1 MTSTTTEIFDPY
13 DYDFH
18 EDPYPVYAR
27 LRDEAPLY
35 YNASDDF
42 WALSRHAD
50 VHAAV
55 KNDVTF
61 SNRMGVSLDASAW
74 NADAH
79 RVMSFLALDGKE
91 QTRLRKLVSAGF
103 TPRRVR
109 ELTPQIQALAD
120 HYLDSLIAACA
131 ETGEAD
137 WIAELAGKLPMD
149 VISEMMGVPVP
160 DRDEVR
166 RLADLVVHRE
176 DGVRDVPEAGMTA
189 ALELIGYYAEM
200 VAQRRK
206 QPSEDL
212 TSALIEA
219 EVDGDRLLDHE
230 VIAFLFL
237 MVVAGNETTTKLLGN
252 ALFHLGA
259 HPSQLAEVF
268 ADPEDTA
275 PVGAWIEETLRHDT
289 SSQMLARYVAEDV
302 ELHGQVVPA
311 GSKLLVLLGSAN
323 RDERVF
329 TAPDVFDIHRPSDE
343 LGRIMSFGVG
353 RHFCLGANLAR
364 LEARVVLAELVRRTS
379 GFEVRPDR
387 AVRVHSTSV
396 RGFAELP
403 VTFAWRAVR

>member
-1 MTSTTTEIFDPY
+1 MTSTATEIFDPY

-27 LRDEAPLY
+27 LRDEAPLH

-50 VHAAV
+50 VHAAM
-55 KNDVTF
+55 KDDVTF

-74 NADAH
+74 NPEAH
-79 RVMSFLALDGKE
+79 RVMSFLALDGRE

-109 ELTPQIQALAD
+109 ELTPHIQALAD
-120 HYLDSLIAACA
+120 RYLDGVVAVCA

-137 WIAELAGKLPMD
+137 WIANLAGKLPMD
-149 VISEMMGVPVP
+149 VISEMMGVPVA
-160 DRDEVR
+160 DRDEVQ

-189 ALELIGYYAEM
+189 ALELIGYYSEM
-200 VAQRRK
+200 VAQRRR
-206 QPSEDL
+206 QPSDDL

-259 HPSQLAEVF
+259 HPDQQAEVF
-268 ADPEDTA
+268 ADPESGL
-275 PVGAWIEETLRHDT
+275 VGPWIEETLRHDT
-289 SSQMLARYVAEDV
+289 PSQMLARYVATDV

-329 TAPDVFDIHRPSDE
+329 TAPDVFDIHRSPDE

-364 LEARVVLAELVRRTS
+364 LEAKVVLAELVRRTS
-379 GFEVRPDR
+379 GFVVHPDR
-387 AVRVHSTSV
+387 SVRVHSTSV

-403 VTFAWRAVR
+403 VTFVPRGR

>member
-79 RVMSFLALDGKE
+79 RVMSFLALDGTE
-91 QTRLRKLVSAGF
+91 QTRVRKLVSAGF

-109 ELTPQIQALAD
+109 ELTPQIQVLAD
-120 HYLDSLIAACA
+120 HYLDALVATCA
-131 ETGEAD
+131 ESGEAD

-149 VISEMMGVPVP
+149 VISEMMGVPVA

-206 QPSEDL
+206 QPSDDL

-268 ADPEDTA
+268 ADPGDTA

-329 TAPDVFDIHRPSDE
+329 TAPDVFDIHRPADE

-379 GFEVRPDR
+379 GFEVHADR

-403 VTFAWRAVR
+403 VTFTWRVR

>member
-120 HYLDSLIAACA
+120 HYLDGLIAACA

-149 VISEMMGVPVP
+149 VISEMMGVPVA

-379 GFEVRPDR
+379 GFEVHASR

-403 VTFAWRAVR
+403 VTFTRRVG

>member
-1 MTSTTTEIFDPY
+1 MTSTATEIFDPY

-55 KNDVTF
+55 KNDITF

-74 NADAH
+74 NVEAH

-109 ELTPQIQALAD
+109 ELTPRIQALAD
-120 HYLDSLIAACA
+120 RYLDGLVAACA

-149 VISEMMGVPVP
+149 VISEMMGVPVA

-212 TSALIEA
+212 TSALVET

-259 HPSQLAEVF
+259 NPSQLAEVF

-364 LEARVVLAELVRRTS
+364 LEARVVLAELVRRTA
-379 GFEVRPDR
+379 GFEVHAGR

>member
-1 MTSTTTEIFDPY
+1 MTSTNTEIFDPY

-74 NADAH
+74 NTDAH

-120 HYLDSLIAACA
+120 HYLDALIAACA

-149 VISEMMGVPVP
+149 VISEMMGVPVA

-379 GFEVRPDR
+379 GFEVHAGR

-403 VTFAWRAVR
+403 VTFAWRTVR

>member
-1 MTSTTTEIFDPY
+1 MTSTATEIFDPY

-61 SNRMGVSLDASAW
+61 SNRMGVSVDASAW

-91 QTRLRKLVSAGF
+91 QTRLRKLVSTGF

-120 HYLDSLIAACA
+120 HYLDALVATCA
-131 ETGEAD
+131 ETGEVD
-137 WIAELAGKLPMD
+137 WIAELAGRLPMD
-149 VISEMMGVPVP
+149 VISEMMGVPTV

-189 ALELIGYYAEM
+189 ALKLIGYYAEM
-200 VAQRRK
+200 VAQRRR

-259 HPSQLAEVF
+259 HSSQLAEVF

-275 PVGAWIEETLRHDT
+275 PVGSWIEETLRHDT
-289 SSQMLARYVAEDV
+289 SSQMLARCVAEDV
-302 ELHGQVVPA
+302 ELHGQIVPA

-379 GFEVRPDR
+379 RFEVHADR

-403 VTFAWRAVR
+403 VTFTRRVR